1 MSYDVVLLIE
11 QPLTSRDAD
20 QVRGLH
26 AGLAEDGEQVVY
38 HLLLPVEDAGAQ
50 VQAAMGSLSGD
61 LTGGRPLDVLSTEE
75 VREIDAAAHDR
86 ASQALRSSL
95 EALADAGTTAHGETT
110 DAEPVAALI
119 AKVAEVEAAEVIVLT
134 APHVVSEFFHVDWTS
149 RARRHLGVPVL
160 HLLEQENFDEQAG
173 EGEGVSGF

>member
-11 QPLTSRDAD
+11 QALSSADAD
-20 QVRGLH
+20 RVRGLH
-26 AGLAEDGEQVVY
+26 QGLLDDGEQVVY
-38 HLLLPVEDAGAQ
+38 HVVLPVEDAGAQ

-61 LTGGRPLDVLSTEE
+61 LGAGRPADLLSPEE
-75 VREIDAAAHDR
+75 VREIDAAAHERAGGDLR
-86 ASQALRSSL
+86 ASLESLAEAGATAEGAL
-95 EALADAGTTAHGETT
+95 T
-110 DAEPVAALI
+110 DAEPVTALV
-119 AKVAEVEAAEVIVLT
+119 AKVSEVDAAEVIVLT

-160 HLLEQENFDEQAG
+160 HLLEHENFDEQAG